1 MKIINR
7 KKKTPKTPHIK
18 KKKKKIKLTTHQIK
32 NTKVFIKINFTLT
45 QLLKKEEKKKHTWNN
60 NANKLM

>member
-45 QLLKKEEKKKHTWNN
+45 QLLKKEEKKKHT
-60 NANKLM
+60 